1 MPKTRSR
8 LLLAAVFAA
17 PAVLAAG
24 TTDVGTADVE
34 NGQTIF
40 RQRCGFCH
48 AVSTEP
54 GGPAA
59 GPSVAGLIGRKAASQ
74 PDFAMYSP
82 ALKAHDVQWSAQT
95 LDEFLVNPSTT
106 VPGTTMT
113 MTLSDK
119 KERGDV
125 IAYLATLK

>member
-1 MPKTRSR
+1 MSKTLFR
-8 LLLAAVFAA
+8 LLLAAVVAV
-17 PAVLAAG
+17 PAVRAAG
-24 TTDVGTADVE
+24 TPDVD

-40 RQRCGFCH
+40 AQRCGFCH
-48 AVSTEP
+48 AVSKQP
-54 GGPAA
+54 GGPVA
-59 GPSVAGLIGRKAASQ
+59 GPNVVGLIGRKAASQ

-82 ALKAHDVQWSAQT
+82 ALKAHDVEWSAKT
-95 LDEFLVNPSTT
+95 LDEFLVNPSTR

-113 MTLSDK
+113 MMLADE